1 MENDMTAPKVKKDQK
16 TSDGGGV
23 DTPRFSV
30 RRAAELHRRG
40 RDVPSVRDVADADLK
55 EYAETIRILGE

>member
-1 MENDMTAPKVKKDQK
+1 MTAPEVNKDLKKA
-16 TSDGGGV
+16 DGGGA
-23 DTPRFSV
+23 DTSKFSV

-40 RDVPSVRDVADADLK
+40 RDVPSVRDIADADLK

>member
-1 MENDMTAPKVKKDQK
+1 MPIPGIDKDLQK
-16 TSDGGGV
+16 TDGGGA

-40 RDVPSVRDVADADLK
+40 REVPSVRDIADADLK
-55 EYAETIRILGE
+55 DYAETIRILGE